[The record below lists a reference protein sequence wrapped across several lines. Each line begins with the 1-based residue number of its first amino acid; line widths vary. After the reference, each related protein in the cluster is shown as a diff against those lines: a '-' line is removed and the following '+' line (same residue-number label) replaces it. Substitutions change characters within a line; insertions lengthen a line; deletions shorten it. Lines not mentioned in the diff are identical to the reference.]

1 MINNNSA
8 TTGGIATNSITS
20 DLSEILTLSEIAQY
34 LKVSDKTILR
44 MVGKGEIPA
53 HKISSQWR
61 FQRTAID
68 QWLTAKMQDR
78 SDDELVG
85 VIQTAPKITPIVK
98 LVSSDRI
105 IMNLEP
111 GDKPAILKQLIQ
123 PLIDGDLLEDQ
134 EKFLQ
139 LLIDREDMG
148 STGIGDGVAVPHVRE
163 QEDCGIRKT
172 CMVLGLSRDGID
184 FDSLDNEPTHIFML
198 LCAGSAVVHLRLLAK
213 SMLMLRQPG
222 ALNDFRR
229 CLDKSEVMDLLIR
242 AHFDL
247 SIKF

>member
-1 MINNNSA
+1 MTDNN
-8 TTGGIATNSITS
+8 TTNSNTG

-44 MVGKGEIPA
+44 MVGKGEIPG
-53 HKISSQWR
+53 HKVSSQWR

-78 SDDELVG
+78 SDDDLVG

-98 LVSSDRI
+98 LVTSDRML
-105 IMNLEP
+105 MNLAP

-123 PLIDGDLLEDQ
+123 PLIDGELLDDP

-139 LLIDREDMG
+139 LLIDREEMG

-163 QEDCGIRKT
+163 QEGCGIRET

-184 FDSLDNEPTHIFML
+184 FNSLDGEPTYIFML
-198 LCAGSAVVHLRLLAK
+198 LCAGNAVVHLQLLAK

-229 CLDKSEVMDLLIR
+229 CLDKSEVMDLLVK

-247 SIKF
+247 SMRF

>member
-1 MINNNSA
+1 MINNDNSNSA
-8 TTGGIATNSITS
+8 NLT
-20 DLSEILTLSEIAQY
+20 EIMTLSEIAQY

-44 MVGKGEIPA
+44 MVGKGEIPG

-78 SDDELVG
+78 SDDDLVG
-85 VIQTAPKITPIVK
+85 VIQTAHKITPIVK

-105 IMNLEP
+105 IMNLIS

-123 PLIDGDLLEDQ
+123 PLIDGDLLEDH

-139 LLIDREDMG
+139 LLIDREEMG

-163 QEDCGIRKT
+163 QEGCGIRET
-172 CMVLGLSRDGID
+172 CMVLGLNRDGID
-184 FDSLDNEPTHIFML
+184 FDSLDGEPTHIFML
-198 LCAGSAVVHLRLLAK
+198 LCAGSAVVHLQLLAK
-213 SMLMLRQPG
+213 SMLMLRQPT
-222 ALNDFRR
+222 ALTDFRR
-229 CLDKSEVMDLLIR
+229 CLNKSEVMDLLIK